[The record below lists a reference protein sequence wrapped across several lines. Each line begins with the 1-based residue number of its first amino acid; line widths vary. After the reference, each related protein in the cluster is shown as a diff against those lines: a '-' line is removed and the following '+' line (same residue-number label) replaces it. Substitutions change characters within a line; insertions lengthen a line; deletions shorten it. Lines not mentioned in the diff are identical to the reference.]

1 MHFGRLSVL
10 ALSLGL
16 AAASSA
22 QGIYTPSP
30 YRKFSDGPLSF
41 VDFSGGYSHLENFED
56 GALNASGVIGNGGA
70 VLSPGRQTD
79 SVDEDDLSLDGFGS
93 AGHSFYVSG
102 NKVEFTFDKSV
113 LGWLPTHAGLAWT
126 DVGFSDLGLGF
137 DEVTFEAF
145 DEAGVLIGTSGWT
158 LVGDG
163 NTTGE
168 TVEDLFFG
176 ANHAAGIAKIS
187 LTSKFST
194 DWEVDHLQYGY
205 QPVPEPA
212 SLAVLTLGAL
222 GLLRRRKKS

>member
-1 MHFGRLSVL
+1 MYLRRTVVL
-10 ALSLGL
+10 ALTLCG
-16 AAASSA
+16 AAFASA
-22 QGIYTPSP
+22 QGIYSPSQ
-30 YRKFSDGPLSF
+30 YQKFSDGPLSF
-41 VDFSGGYSHLENFED
+41 VDYSGGYSHLENFED
-56 GALNASGVIGNGGA
+56 GAFNAPGVIGSGGA
-70 VLSPGRQTD
+70 VLSPGVQTD
-79 SVDEDDLSLDGFGS
+79 SVDEDDGILNGLGS
-93 AGHSFYVSG
+93 AGHSYYVSG

-113 LGWLPTHAGLAWT
+113 LGWLPTHAGFAWT
-126 DVGFSDLGLGF
+126 DVGFSDLVLGF
-137 DEVTFEAF
+137 DQVLFEAF
-145 DEAGVLIGTSGWT
+145 DGAGVSIGTSGWL

-168 TVEDLFFG
+168 TAEDIFFG